1 MGVSVVESTSK
12 VSPIE
17 KVGQP
22 RPLLQLEKLIVVTA
36 KIIKGR
42 NFFKFFRIFIVV
54 KLT

>member
-1 MGVSVVESTSK
+1 VGVFGVESTSK

-22 RPLLQLEKLIVVTA
+22 RPLLQLDILIVAKA

-42 NFFKFFRIFIVV
+42 SFFKFFRIFIVDR
-54 KLT
+54 LT